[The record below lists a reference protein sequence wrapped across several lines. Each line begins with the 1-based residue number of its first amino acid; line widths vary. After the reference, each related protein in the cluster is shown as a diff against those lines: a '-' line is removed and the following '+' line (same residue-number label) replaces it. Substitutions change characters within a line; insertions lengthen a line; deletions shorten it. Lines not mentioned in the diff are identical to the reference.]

1 MTLHAKNIVM
11 MTDAQGEEVEIL
23 VQRLVEQGTL
33 RIDVA
38 EVELAKLRNKR
49 LCAFLK
55 ILGFMNSMWLLR
67 YGRYLAISSSVGRL
81 FAGGL

>member
-11 MTDAQGEEVEIL
+11 MTDVQGEEVEIL
-23 VQRLVEQGTL
+23 VQRLVEQGAL

-49 LCAFLK
+49 LWAFMKNL
-55 ILGFMNSMWLLR
+55 
-67 YGRYLAISSSVGRL
+67 
-81 FAGGL
+81 

>member
-11 MTDAQGEEVEIL
+11 MTDVQGEEVEIL

-38 EVELAKLRNKR
+38 KWNLPN
-49 LCAFLK
+49 CATR
-55 ILGFMNSMWLLR
+55 G
-67 YGRYLAISSSVGRL
+67 YGLS
-81 FAGGL
+81 

>member
-38 EVELAKLRNKR
+38 EVELAKLCSKR
-49 LCAFLK
+49 L
-55 ILGFMNSMWLLR
+55 
-67 YGRYLAISSSVGRL
+67 
-81 FAGGL
+81 